1 MTVGLAILFAA
12 VAGGIV
18 FMLIDRWERGS
29 AASSSSPEPTHE
41 LWTPSTPPAR
51 TSSLFIPPS
60 ANVPA
65 PFREHYED
73 RTEPLPPSRKLW
85 DDPPPRSD
93 EDDDDHRPPGLW
105 SGWAR

>member
-1 MTVGLAILFAA
+1 MTVALSILFAA
-12 VAGGIV
+12 VVGGVV
-18 FMLIDRWERGS
+18 FMLIDRWERRPAPS
-29 AASSSSPEPTHE
+29 SEPTREIWTPATPPRPAAASS
-41 LWTPSTPPAR
+41 
-51 TSSLFIPPS
+51 LFVPPS

-65 PFREHYED
+65 PFREHYEE